1 MLCSQVIPFYA
12 LLFLQGLL
20 IFSDGLGRESKMMLE
35 DQSDR
40 LREAGKLEIE
50 NVNDEAGDVLNK
62 SLPTWVVWNLGF
74 ARPLEANATGALPSP
89 S

>member
-1 MLCSQVIPFYA
+1 M
-12 LLFLQGLL
+12 LL
-20 IFSDGLGRESKMMLE
+20 IFSDGLGGESKMMLE

-50 NVNDEAGDVLNK
+50 NANEEAGDALNK
-62 SLPTWVVWNLGF
+62 SLPTRVLWNLGF
-74 ARPLEANATGALPSP
+74 ARPLEAKATGALPNP

>member
-1 MLCSQVIPFYA
+1 
-12 LLFLQGLL
+12 
-20 IFSDGLGRESKMMLE
+20 MMLE

-50 NVNDEAGDVLNK
+50 NVNTEAGDVLNK
-62 SLPTWVVWNLGF
+62 SLPMRVLWNLGF
-74 ARPLEANATGALPSP
+74 AWPLEANATGALPNP